1 VSRDN
6 PECLTPTCGALTPA
20 RYWRIRAALS
30 AVELAQ
36 ERARAIVAP
45 AQAVLAEAM
54 RQAGL
59 NPHDEYR
66 LDDATEAVM
75 LVSPEGHRDA

>member
-1 VSRDN
+1 MSS
-6 PECLTPTCGALTPA
+6 PECLTPTCGSIGAA
-20 RYWRIRAALS
+20 KFWRIRAALS

-66 LDDATEAVM
+66 LDDATESVVP
-75 LVSPEGHRDA
+75 VSPEGHRDA